1 MIGQSDL
8 ERHERNSI
16 RLEQLQAEI
25 RALISRLSRV
35 SVDEE
40 EPYRLPTFGALQG
53 LLAERGEVI
62 ERLLA
67 AEAEI
72 LKRIGL
78 EGDPELIGSIDVAS
92 GEQVG
97 GAEDPI

>member
-1 MIGQSDL
+1 MMGQSDL
-8 ERHERNSI
+8 ERHERASI

-25 RALISRLSRV
+25 RALISRLSRE

-40 EPYRLPTFGALQG
+40 EPYRLPTFEALHS
-53 LLAERGEVI
+53 LIDERGRVLNQ
-62 ERLLA
+62 LLE
-67 AEAEI
+67 AEADV

-78 EGDPELIGSIDVAS
+78 PGDPELIGSIDVAS

-97 GAEDPI
+97 GAEDPL